1 MTIFTGQTPAATYGN
16 IITIGGSQNSGLTNV
31 LTPLQDAY
39 GHNTILRVSTIAFNI
54 DRSSGDFQLDG
65 VDVTSQAVD
74 INSMS
79 APNPVALGVAS
90 LTLPVGGTAE
100 RPGVPVNGMLRYNT
114 DFGYIESYESG
125 TWTTAGGTITVTGTA
140 NQINATAGPN
150 VILTISDDPIIPG
163 TGGLQVPAGTTAQR
177 AGAAGSI
184 RFNTTSNLTEI
195 TNDGATW
202 FAVST
207 TAGVV
212 NSVSGT
218 LNQITVVGAADPVV
232 SLSSTLLFPGTVA
245 IDNGNDLAFFDSTGV
260 GFASFAP
267 PVGDFVGNA
276 TYSLPDNVPAV
287 SGYVLSATTAGVMS
301 WVPNTAGSM
310 VSVVGTANEIVVD
323 STDPQ
328 NPIVGIADNPII
340 PGTAAITIPV
350 GTTAQQPAGAAGD
363 FRYNSDSH
371 IVEYYNAFTTSWD
384 GLAIEA
390 AIPSYP
396 LSPTLG
402 GTGLVTY
409 TLGDIIYSSA
419 ADTLAALAGNTTTT
433 QMFLAQTGDG
443 ANSAAPSWV
452 TIPAGTVTSVSGT
465 ANEIVS
471 SGGATPVLSLSTTIL
486 LPGTIAIDN
495 GNDLTFFDSTGIG
508 FASFAPPVGD
518 FVGNAT
524 YSLPDNVPAVSG
536 YVLSST
542 TAGVMSWVANSAG
555 SVISVSGTADRITIG
570 GTAQDPII
578 DIASTYVG
586 QTSITTLGTVATGTW
601 NASVV
606 AGQYG
611 GTGVANTGKTITLG
625 GNLTTSGAFNS
636 TFTMTAATSVTFP
649 TTGTLATTSNVVP
662 YDIAFSAGYTSAGV
676 AADAAV
682 QSYGFLVM
690 GRAGTFTGEVGYAD
704 TAPTDAALI
713 IDVFKN
719 GVTIYSTKPQFA
731 ATSQTLTAGT
741 LSVTTFAA
749 GDRVTFK
756 ITQIGSTLAGQGI
769 RFSVKATTGII

>member
-287 SGYVLSATTAGVMS
+287 SGYVLS
-301 WVPNTAGSM
+301 
-310 VSVVGTANEIVVD
+310 
-323 STDPQ
+323 
-328 NPIVGIADNPII
+328 
-340 PGTAAITIPV
+340 
-350 GTTAQQPAGAAGD
+350 
-363 FRYNSDSH
+363 
-371 IVEYYNAFTTSWD
+371 
-384 GLAIEA
+384 
-390 AIPSYP
+390 
-396 LSPTLG
+396 
-402 GTGLVTY
+402 
-409 TLGDIIYSSA
+409 
-419 ADTLAALAGNTTTT
+419 
-433 QMFLAQTGDG
+433 
-443 ANSAAPSWV
+443 
-452 TIPAGTVTSVSGT
+452 
-465 ANEIVS
+465 
-471 SGGATPVLSLSTTIL
+471 
-486 LPGTIAIDN
+486 
-495 GNDLTFFDSTGIG
+495 
-508 FASFAPPVGD
+508 
-518 FVGNAT
+518 
-524 YSLPDNVPAVSG
+524 
-536 YVLSST
+536 ST